1 MSAKLLLIPQRQRR
15 CTGQSDP
22 AGHDQ
27 VILRSEP
34 LVLTALLLCR
44 PPDAGHTVH
53 RRDYTG
59 RDLRMSADD
68 LSMLSICHLGT
79 GFHVRLQPAFL
90 VLCGQ
95 HCRYLKCDR
104 LCASRRQPISCRH
117 NQLIRSMLKARHCI
131 YRRKKGHTAGL
142 FHKRRAV
149 CSVLQSPSFVLMLFL
164 YCLLQRTQYRALQRP
179 L

>member
-15 CTGQSDP
+15 RTGQSDP

-27 VILRSEP
+27 VVLRSEP
-34 LVLTALLLCR
+34 LVLTTLLLCR
-44 PPDAGHTVH
+44 PSDTGHAVH

-59 RDLRMSADD
+59 RYLCMSADD

-79 GFHVRLQPAFL
+79 GFHIRLQPAFL
-90 VLCGQ
+90 ILCGQ

-104 LCASRRQPISCRH
+104 LRQPISRRH
-117 NQLIRSMLKARHCI
+117 DQLIRRILKARHCI

-149 CSVLQSPSFVLMLFL
+149 CSVLQSPSFVLMIFL